1 MRDCMKEATMK
12 ACGVI
17 AEYNPFHNGHA
28 YQLKKAKDRS
38 GAEVMVVVMSG
49 NFLQRGEPA
58 MLNKWV
64 RAQLALQHGADL
76 VVELPIEYSVQPA
89 DFFSKGSVAILDL
102 LKCDTLSFGSETGSG
117 ADFYEAARQYLEH
130 EDTLDEQFKN
140 HYQQQSTY
148 AHTMGVIIKQI
159 FPDFPIDLNQPNNML
174 GFSYAREVI
183 KQNSGMDLLTIQ
195 RKGSQHSDKRIAR
208 HDQTASGTAIRQ
220 AALSQQPVWEDIAAV
235 VPNETLH
242 ELKTNRLIS
251 WDDFFAYLKYTITV
265 TPLEE
270 LADVYLMEKGL
281 EYRLKKVVA
290 HSFSMEEFLTKLK
303 TKQLTWARLQRLCVY
318 ILLKQSKQ
326 SVLSKVNDVRGLRVL
341 GFTSKGQQHLSQIK
355 HESSVP
361 FITNVNQ
368 KTSEQMD
375 LTILAGNVYQLA
387 DQKSIKSQD
396 YKRKPI
402 KFIDI
407 HPSY

>member
-1 MRDCMKEATMK
+1 MK

-281 EYRLKKVVA
+281 DLEKVSETVNGGAGRNWSLENYAPRIINDDYSPGFFVKHFIKDLGIALDEAERMGIDLPATRRAKELYDQLKDAGYGNDGTQSLV
-290 HSFSMEEFLTKLK
+290 KLWWNK
-303 TKQLTWARLQRLCVY
+303 
-318 ILLKQSKQ
+318 
-326 SVLSKVNDVRGLRVL
+326 
-341 GFTSKGQQHLSQIK
+341 
-355 HESSVP
+355 
-361 FITNVNQ
+361 
-368 KTSEQMD
+368 
-375 LTILAGNVYQLA
+375 
-387 DQKSIKSQD
+387 
-396 YKRKPI
+396 
-402 KFIDI
+402 
-407 HPSY
+407 